1 VVSLEPEQLELGQL
15 PQHVLV
21 QFPALVQ
28 VQVLG
33 LALV

>member
-15 PQHVLV
+15 QQHVLV

-28 VQVLG
+28 VLE